1 MVMVIVAEL
10 GPWLWWIIGLALLIL
25 EIILPGV
32 FMLWF
37 GIAAIIVGTISLT
50 LGESALWPWQAQVIA
65 FAVLSLIS
73 AIIGRKYFYSTRPDT
88 DQPNLNARGAQ
99 MIGRFSILSDP
110 LENGTGR
117 VKLGDTIWRVV
128 GPDLPAGSRVKV
140 VDIEAGTLRV
150 EAAEAAD

>member
-1 MVMVIVAEL
+1 MVMAIVAEL
-10 GPWLWWIIGLALLIL
+10 GSWLWWIIGLVLLIL

-50 LGESALWPWQAQVIA
+50 LGESALWPWQAQLIA
-65 FAVLSLIS
+65 FAVLSLVS
-73 AIIGRKYFYSTRPDT
+73 AVVGRKYWYNTHPDT
-88 DQPNLNARGAQ
+88 DQPNLNERGAQ
-99 MIGRFSILSDP
+99 MIGKISTLTDP
-110 LENGTGR
+110 LENGRGR

-128 GPDLPAGSRVKV
+128 GPDLPAGSQVKV

-150 EAAEAAD
+150 EAVEA

>member
-1 MVMVIVAEL
+1 MVMAIVTEL
-10 GPWLWWIIGLALLIL
+10 GSWLWWIIGLALLIL

-73 AIIGRKYFYSTRPDT
+73 AIIGRKYFYSTHPDT
-88 DQPNLNARGAQ
+88 DQPDLNKRGAQ
-99 MIGRFSILSDP
+99 MIGRVSILSDP

-128 GPDLPAGSRVKV
+128 GPDLPAGSKVKV
-140 VDIEAGTLRV
+140 VDIDSGTLRV
-150 EAAEAAD
+150 EAVEG

>member
-1 MVMVIVAEL
+1 MVMAIVAEL

-50 LGESALWPWQAQVIA
+50 VGESVFWPWQAQVIA

-73 AIIGRKYFYSTRPDT
+73 AIIGRKYFYSTHPDT
-88 DQPNLNARGAQ
+88 DQPNLNERGAQ
-99 MIGRFSILSDP
+99 MIGKISTLSDP
-110 LENGTGR
+110 LENGAGR
-117 VKLGDTIWRVV
+117 IKLGDTIWRVV
-128 GPDLPAGSRVKV
+128 GPDLPAGSKVKV
-140 VDIEAGTLRV
+140 VDIDAGTLRV
-150 EAAEAAD
+150 EATD